1 MAVSHSLLAF
11 QQRFPDEAHCA
22 QFLLERR
29 WPDGFVCPGCG
40 GKRGHLLR
48 SRAYTYECVACGK
61 QTSVT
66 AGTVMHRTKLPLTV
80 WFWAAHLMAPHSNG
94 MSAQQLM
101 GQLGLGSYKT
111 AWLLAQ
117 KLRRSMVDPEREPL
131 KGVVEID
138 QSEMP
143 FRADETF
150 FEITKSGKML
160 VIGAVEIVDHTTKK
174 PQEPK
179 RFGAKYLDTM
189 SGRVRLAAIPSNEAT
204 HIHAFI
210 KANIA
215 PGTTLVSDGHA
226 SYLGLADYRHDPRVV
241 GSMAGH
247 VPLKWIHR
255 VFALL
260 KRWSLGTYH
269 GLRRQH
275 IDSYLN
281 EFVFRYNRRF
291 YRHVSFETV
300 LGLATRHGPVAYWD
314 IIERKN
320 LAKLPRQSGDS
331 HAIAR
336 QPADFVR
343 TVRTP
348 QTRPIRHQAMNL
360 GQRNKPRRRFRTDQN
375 HCAEELDDRQE
386 WIEGP
391 PMPETRTIQGL

>member
-48 SRAYTYECVACGK
+48 SRAYTHECVACGK
-61 QTSVT
+61 QTCVT

-80 WFWAAHLMAPHSNG
+80 WFWAAHLMATHSNG

-101 GQLGLGSYKT
+101 GQLGLGSDKT

-117 KLRRSMVDPEREPL
+117 KRRRSMVDPEREPL

-143 FRADETF
+143 FHADETF
-150 FEITKSGKML
+150 FEITKSGTML
-160 VIGAVEIVDHTTKK
+160 VIGAVEIVDHTK
-174 PQEPK
+174 PQKPK

-215 PGTTLVSDGHA
+215 PGTILVA
-226 SYLGLADYRHDPRVV
+226 
-241 GSMAGH
+241 M
-247 VPLKWIHR
+247 
-255 VFALL
+255 
-260 KRWSLGTYH
+260 
-269 GLRRQH
+269 
-275 IDSYLN
+275 
-281 EFVFRYNRRF
+281 
-291 YRHVSFETV
+291 
-300 LGLATRHGPVAYWD
+300 
-314 IIERKN
+314 
-320 LAKLPRQSGDS
+320 
-331 HAIAR
+331 
-336 QPADFVR
+336 
-343 TVRTP
+343 
-348 QTRPIRHQAMNL
+348 RPIW
-360 GQRNKPRRRFRTDQN
+360 GSRTT
-375 HCAEELDDRQE
+375 A
-386 WIEGP
+386 
-391 PMPETRTIQGL
+391 TIPAWSAAWQGTSPSN